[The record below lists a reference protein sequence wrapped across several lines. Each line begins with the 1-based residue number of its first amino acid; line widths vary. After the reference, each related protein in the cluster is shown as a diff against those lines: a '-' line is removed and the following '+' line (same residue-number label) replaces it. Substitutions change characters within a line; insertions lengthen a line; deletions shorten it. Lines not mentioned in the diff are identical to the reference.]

1 MVETI
6 KNSSS
11 SPCETPQETE
21 NPTRNIEDRVTAL
34 ENSLAET
41 NGYLQRILTIMQ
53 KGREEVELPSPLSV
67 RQKAPMHPD
76 LQGRKPLTVTIID
89 DHEKYTFQP
98 SEPGVLASKPVPAGE
113 TNKHSGEPSF
123 NTETI
128 FPTRTQSNNQ
138 QSLNLRP
145 KIELQFFDG
154 DNQRSWVRKCDK
166 FFAIFSIPA
175 ASKVEIAS
183 MYLVGRAE
191 TWFDGYI
198 MQKNHLTWQEFVS
211 DICHRFTDKLH
222 ADVIEEFNK
231 LHQTSSVEDYQE
243 RFEALQPFMLQL
255 NAQLGEAYFVSSFIS
270 GLKDDI
276 RHKVRVH
283 APQTLAD
290 ACRKTKLYELAM
302 EIEVKKHKFP
312 YKTSYSQ
319 PQATHR
325 VSNFQPAS
333 QPKVQAATPAPKQSL
348 LDFRRSNN
356 LCFKCGDKF
365 TPGHQC
371 KPKQLNMMETNDS
384 SQMSDSEELDDTKE
398 PLVTTDEEVAEP
410 LEISMNALTG
420 CVGYST
426 IRLPGSIKGR
436 PLSILVDSGSTHSF
450 VTASWAKEGVELI
463 QTHPLSITVA
473 NGDQL
478 HSTAIS
484 KQLSWKMQGHRFEH
498 DFRVL
503 QLGGSDMVL
512 GVDWMRK
519 YSPITMDFNKM
530 TLQFLKEE
538 QPITLQGVDA
548 IDSTTPACLQP
559 LLEQYKS
566 VFEEPKGL
574 PPQRTQDHAISLIP
588 GAQPVNLRPY
598 RFPFSQKSEVEKQIG
613 EMLAASI
620 IQNSK
625 SPFASPCLLVKKKD
639 GTWRLCVDYRQLNS
653 FTIKNKYPI
662 PVVDDL
668 LDELSGAKYYSKLD
682 LRSGYW
688 QIRIRPEDVPKTA
701 FRTHHGHFEFKV
713 MPFGLTNAPATFQS
727 LMNEIFGPYL
737 RKFVLVFFDDILIYS
752 LTLADHYSHL
762 QQVLQVL
769 ESNSLFARKSKCF
782 FGQEKVEYLGHI
794 ISSEGVATDPS
805 KVEAMRNWKLPKSI
819 KSLRGFLG
827 LTGYYRKFIRDYGS
841 ISKPLTAMLKKDNFF
856 WTQEAKDA
864 FLTLKESMCSAPVKG
879 TQVPTVKGVASLEI
893 GRRRKRADE
902 RGMRKLVG
910 REEEAAMC
918 DRAIW
923 TVGLCEWGL

>member
-1 MVETI
+1 MVETL

-11 SPCETPQETE
+11 SPSETPQETE
-21 NPTRNIEDRVTAL
+21 NPTRNIEDCVTAL
-34 ENSLAET
+34 ENSLVET
-41 NGYLQRILTIMQ
+41 NGYLQRILAIMQ
-53 KGREEVELPSPLSV
+53 K
-67 RQKAPMHPD
+67 
-76 LQGRKPLTVTIID
+76 VTIID
-89 DHEKYTFQP
+89 DHEKYSFQP
-98 SEPGVLASKPVPAGE
+98 SEPGVLASKPIPAGA

-123 NTETI
+123 NTETN
-128 FPTRTQSNNQ
+128 FPNRTQNNNQ
-138 QSLNLRP
+138 QSLNLCP

-154 DNQRSWVRKCDK
+154 DNPRSRVRKCDK
-166 FFAIFSIPA
+166 FFTIFSIPD

-191 TWFDGYI
+191 TWF
-198 MQKNHLTWQEFVS
+198 
-211 DICHRFTDKLH
+211 TDKLH
-222 ADVIEEFNK
+222 ADVIKEFNK

-243 RFEALQPFMLQL
+243 CFEALQPFMLQL

-283 APQTLAD
+283 EPQTLAD
-290 ACRKTKLYELAM
+290 ACRKAKLYELAM
-302 EIEVKKHKFP
+302 EIEVKKPKFP
-312 YKTSYSQ
+312 YKYSSTQ
-319 PQATHR
+319 PQSTHR
-325 VSNFQPAS
+325 VSNFQPTS
-333 QPKVQAATPAPKQSL
+333 QP
-348 LDFRRSNN
+348 
-356 LCFKCGDKF
+356 KCGDKF

-384 SQMSDSEELDDTKE
+384 SQVSDNEELYDTKE
-398 PLVTTDEEVAEP
+398 PLVTTNEEVTDP

-420 CVGYST
+420 CVGYNT
-426 IRLPGSIKGR
+426 IRIPGSIKGR
-436 PLSILVDSGSTHSF
+436 PLSILVDSESTHSF
-450 VTASWAKEGVELI
+450 VTAGWAKEGVELI

-478 HSTAIS
+478 HSTAII
-484 KQLSWKMQGHRFEH
+484 K
-498 DFRVL
+498 
-503 QLGGSDMVL
+503 GSDMVL

-530 TLQFLKEE
+530 TLQYLKEE
-538 QPITLQGVDA
+538 QPITLQGGIKNTSFKIISGEKMQKMTSKNPEFLGELYFLSIDA
-548 IDSTTPACLQP
+548 IDSTTSACLQP

-566 VFEEPKGL
+566 VIDEPKGL

-598 RFPFSQKSEVEKQIG
+598 RFPFSQKSEIEKQIG

-620 IQNSK
+620 VQNSK

-639 GTWRLCVDYRQLNS
+639 GTWRLCVDYQQLNS
-653 FTIKNKYPI
+653 LTIKNKYPI
-662 PVVDDL
+662 TVVDDL

-682 LRSGYW
+682 LRYGYW
-688 QIRIRPEDVPKTA
+688 QIRIIPEDVPKTA
-701 FRTHHGHFEFKV
+701 FRTHHGHFEFKI

-727 LMNEIFGPYL
+727 LMNEIFSPYL
-737 RKFVLVFFDDILIYS
+737 QKFVLVFFDDILIYS

-769 ESNSLFARKSKCF
+769 ETNSLFARKSKCF

-819 KSLRGFLG
+819 KSLRRFLG
-827 LTGYYRKFIRDYGS
+827 LTGYYKKFIRNYGS
-841 ISKPLTAMLKKDNFF
+841 ISKLLTAMLKKDNFF

-864 FLTLKESMCSAPVKG
+864 FLTLKESMCSASVLALPDF
-879 TQVPTVKGVASLEI
+879 TQPFSLETDASTKGI
-893 GRRRKRADE
+893 RAALTQNGRLIAYLSKALGTKNSDLSIYEKNYIAILMAVTKWRHYLEGRPRRA
-902 RGMRKLVG
+902 LQSY
-910 REEEAAMC
+910 
-918 DRAIW
+918 
-923 TVGLCEWGL
+923 